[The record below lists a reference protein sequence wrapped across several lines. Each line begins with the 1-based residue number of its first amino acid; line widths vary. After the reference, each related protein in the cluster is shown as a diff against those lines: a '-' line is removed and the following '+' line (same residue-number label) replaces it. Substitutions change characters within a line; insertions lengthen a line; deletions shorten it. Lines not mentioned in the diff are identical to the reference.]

1 MSCRVQMINI
11 SNLREPKTL
20 YYQLRNN
27 RTGPGTVYF
36 RHLFL
41 FFVSLRLLLAFQATR
56 MESFSNS
63 INTVNGFY
71 FIFVLSSR
79 GRERGAI
86 CFCMTYQEQHCN
98 LDHSYSQLA
107 SLSSMKHLSYL
118 KVQFLLEQTPFDP
131 SLKAKQIVNLSQK
144 AWLHPAQNPESSP
157 SQCPYPTELQ
167 SHVSVLMENDTS
179 QA

>member
-1 MSCRVQMINI
+1 MINI

-20 YYQLRNN
+20 YYLLRNN

-41 FFVSLRLLLAFQATR
+41 FFVSLRLLWAFQATR

-71 FIFVLSSR
+71 FILVLLFK
-79 GRERGAI
+79 REGERDAI
-86 CFCMTYQEQHCN
+86 CFCMTYQEQHSN

-107 SLSSMKHLSYL
+107 SLSSMKHLSYP
-118 KVQFLLEQTPFDP
+118 KV
-131 SLKAKQIVNLSQK
+131 
-144 AWLHPAQNPESSP
+144 
-157 SQCPYPTELQ
+157 
-167 SHVSVLMENDTS
+167 
-179 QA
+179 